1 MVKSDLKIIILPCI
15 KYTLFYFI
23 KVVDY
28 LEERFR
34 DDLKHETRRNC
45 GLSPR
50 QQIQLFLHF
59 LGTNSFY
66 HVIRDCHRVGTNTV
80 HRCIH
85 KIADLIFGLRSE
97 LIHWPDDCSRLPQK
111 FLDLGGFPS
120 VCGCL
125 DGSHIPVTPPKADED
140 SYVNRHHQHSLNSV
154 MVAGPDMTI
163 YYANCRSPGRW
174 HDSHVSN

>member
-1 MVKSDLKIIILPCI
+1 M
-15 KYTLFYFI
+15 
-23 KVVDY
+23 
-28 LEERFR
+28 EERFR
-34 DDLKHETRRNC
+34 DDLEHETHRNC

-66 HVIRDCHRVGTNTV
+66 HVIRDCHHVSTNTV

-97 LIHWPDDCSRLPQK
+97 FIRWPNDCSRLAQK

-120 VCGCL
+120 VCGCI
-125 DGSHIPVTPPKADED
+125 DGSHIPVTPPKADKD
-140 SYVNRHHQHSLNSV
+140 SYVNQHHQHSLNSV
-154 MVAGPDMTI
+154 MVAGPDMMF

-174 HDSHVSN
+174 HDSHVSNKNVI